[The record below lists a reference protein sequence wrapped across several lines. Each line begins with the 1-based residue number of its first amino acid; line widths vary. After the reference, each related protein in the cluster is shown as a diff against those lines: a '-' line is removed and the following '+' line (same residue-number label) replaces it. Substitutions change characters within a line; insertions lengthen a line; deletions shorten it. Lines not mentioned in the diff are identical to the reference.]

1 MLKEIYEKVSNIPSN
16 LNTLFLRNLETILIS
31 EGVICS
37 CSLNKF
43 RKNIA
48 PFLLELLDSYN
59 RDIEEMTCDGLI
71 SQYIGDSLALR
82 KHVEHLSMNTSE
94 MHY

>member
-1 MLKEIYEKVSNIPSN
+1 MKNTSNIPFN

-48 PFLLELLDSYN
+48 PFLLGLLDLYN
-59 RDIEEMTCDGLI
+59 CDREELTCEGLI
-71 SQYIGDSLALR
+71 SQYIDDSLALR
-82 KHVEHLSMNTSE
+82 KHVEHLSMNTGE